1 MQLLSRYGLGVSLG
15 AVVTVGLTLAM
26 SNMIATD
33 FVAQEVM
40 EKQDFSINAIVEDI
54 TIIPDI
60 KKPELLDKVEVP
72 PAAPIIEKTA
82 ATSVVVNPVVI
93 EQNSRLFD
101 IKDLK
106 ITTVAVIPMDT
117 NEQPLLRVPPPMPS
131 RATKSGYCDVR
142 FNVNAQ
148 GVPFDVETTYCTQS
162 LFARPTIKSVT
173 KWKYRPRIEDGQ
185 KTIRRGLINRVQF
198 RLTDE
203 RGQLI
208 PI

>member
-1 MQLLSRYGLGVSLG
+1 MKLLSRYSLGISFG
-15 AVVTVGLTLAM
+15 AVVTVGLTLGMA
-26 SNMIATD
+26 NMIATD
-33 FVAQEVM
+33 FVAQKVM
-40 EKQDFSINAIVEDI
+40 EKQDFSINPVVEDI

-82 ATSVVVNPVVI
+82 ATSVVVNPVVV
-93 EQNSRLFD
+93 EQNSTVFD
-101 IKDLK
+101 MKDLK
-106 ITTVAVIPMDT
+106 ITTVAVIPADT
-117 NEQPLLRVPPPMPS
+117 DEQPLIRVPPIMPS
-131 RATKSGYCDVR
+131 HAMKSGYCDVR

-173 KWKYRPRIEDGQ
+173 KWKYRPRIQDGQ
-185 KTIRRGLINRVQF
+185 ATSRIGVTNRV
-198 RLTDE
+198 RYHLTDE